1 MKPDTKNLDWKR
13 YFLSDK
19 KAIEAARTLAKEHM
33 KKYYKAQYFV
43 YVLGIDGVDM
53 RGGKYRDFEDG
64 LNQIKYTL
72 FQHRTR
78 KTLTMLK
85 FLCGRVFLNGLVD
98 EDNSTLSNHIVEQ

>member
-1 MKPDTKNLDWKR
+1 MKPDTKNLDWKK

-33 KKYYKAQYFV
+33 KKYYKSQCFV

-78 KTLTMLK
+78 KTLT
-85 FLCGRVFLNGLVD
+85 N
-98 EDNSTLSNHIVEQ
+98 I